1 MKQKIHENNLPGA
14 NISPEAHRSADDLAD
29 TLSEQEAFVDRWG
42 GFGDE
47 HPHSPVKIKL
57 EDGTTHVFGQEPKKH
72 VDKS

>member
-29 TLSEQEAFVDRWG
+29 TLSEQAFVDRWG
-42 GFGDE
+42 GFGDK
-47 HPHSPVKIKL
+47 HPDSPVIKL
-57 EDGTTHVFGQEPKKH
+57 EDGTKHIFGQEPKKH